1 MKKWRK
7 YAFFLPVYA
16 LVFSLFLLGSIFG
29 SRTVTVLS
37 ENAPLENRRCIVIDP
52 GHGGEDGGAVSITGA
67 NESAINLEISLRLQD
82 LFHLLG
88 YDTKMIRTT
97 DRSIYTQGNTIAS
110 KKASDLKERVRIINA
125 TENALLLSIHQNHF
139 SESKYSGAQ
148 VFYAQTQGSKDLAEQ
163 LQAALV
169 QTVNPGSGRSC
180 KQSTG
185 VYLMEHISC
194 PGILVECGFLS
205 NPEEEAKLR
214 TSEYQKKLCCVIAA
228 SVSQFLDP

>member
-148 VFYAQTQGSKDLAEQ
+148 VFYAQTQNSKDLAEQ

-169 QTVNPGSGRSC
+169 QTVNPGSSRSC